1 MEFKLKITKE
11 SVHSEILSKTKN
23 DFKLKLFIKMSIKVI
38 LINVLNVFLYQKV
51 NTGIFCSEVFLASKN
66 K

>member
-11 SVHSEILSKTKN
+11 SVHSEILSKTKT

-38 LINVLNVFLYQKV
+38 LINVLNRFLYQNV
-51 NTGIFCSEVFLASKN
+51 NTGICCSGVFLACRN